1 MKLLREFGTYLIN
14 TKKSDSIN
22 AFIVFANTRKKYG
35 KNDNEIEIIA
45 NDRYCG
51 KNDFFRYNPI
61 VFWNTQ
67 FGSSFVN

>member
-1 MKLLREFGTYLIN
+1 MFSLYYICDR
-14 TKKSDSIN
+14 TKKH
-22 AFIVFANTRKKYG
+22 G

-45 NDRYCG
+45 NDRYCE
-51 KNDFFRYNPI
+51 KTDFFRYNPI